1 MDHLRTSVSQI
12 DSKHS
17 YRCEIWF
24 SKIIC
29 HFTILLGEDVF
40 CHSWLNPWRQS
51 SGKGKEP
58 MFCTLSRCFR
68 LCFPGLKC
76 ALGIVLGSI
85 QIFLRL
91 SWIRSFKKEIVLLSR
106 FYETKTVCISLSC
119 PSRALSRIFVKTISR
134 V

>member
-1 MDHLRTSVSQI
+1 MDHLRTLVSQI

-51 SGKGKEP
+51 SSNGKEP
-58 MFCTLSRCFR
+58 MSWVVVFVYVFR
-68 LCFPGLKC
+68 
-76 ALGIVLGSI
+76 VLNAPWNCVESI

-106 FYETKTVCISLSC
+106 FYETKTVCISLSY